1 LLNEEITSNYF
12 RAIDTYE
19 KLAKHLNI
27 DQIYIDNKS
36 FLVESKGISI
46 RNVVN
51 HIQTV
56 LEKLQRND
64 VTDVKSTLSTR
75 FNDILQYLDTKK
87 DRDVCEAIII
97 IAKLTSLLTKLLF
110 L

>member
-1 LLNEEITSNYF
+1 MFNEEITSNYF

-19 KLAKHLNI
+19 NLAKHLDI
-27 DQIYIDNKS
+27 DQINMDNKS

-64 VTDVKSTLSTR
+64 VTEVKSTLSTK
-75 FNDILQYLDTKK
+75 FNDILRYLDTKK
-87 DRDVCEAIII
+87 DMGC
-97 IAKLTSLLTKLLF
+97 F
-110 L
+110 